1 MQLQKQS
8 LINSKLFLVS
18 VCTILLGYIIMA
30 LASSDTMRLTLSPII
45 ILIGFGL
52 VVLSIIIPSKK

>member
-8 LINSKLFLVS
+8 LINSKLFLLS
-18 VCTILLGYIIMA
+18 ICTLLSGYSLMA
-30 LASSDTMRLTLSPII
+30 FASSDALRLTLSPIV
-45 ILIGFGL
+45 ILIGFSL